1 MAPTV
6 VSPSETPLTPPLP
19 SRQVGVTGETEDW
32 VLVHQRYNEPEARSL
47 EVPGLNPYTFY
58 RWGAM
63 SSLARW

>member
-1 MAPTV
+1 
-6 VSPSETPLTPPLP
+6 
-19 SRQVGVTGETEDW
+19 VGVTGETEDW

-58 RWGAM
+58 RWGAT